1 MLRLV
6 TNWHCFQQGLG
17 QCLIVFASQA
27 FVRCRWAYSWHML
40 LQEFDQRRSKNIT
53 SSNAIQV
60 PSSILVVVMARHW
73 RWMCHDEINSK
84 TEAWAWKRSRDRVVW
99 QRYWVAW
106 ARSQSNSWKSMSTW
120 KTSRTNNSIAATFIC
135 SFEAGVTAAAGT
147 RLALQWYK

>member
-17 QCLIVFASQA
+17 QCLIVFASHA
-27 FVRCRWAYSWHML
+27 FVRCRWAHSWHML

-60 PSSILVVVMARHW
+60 PSSILVILMASHW
-73 RWMCHDEINSK
+73 QRMCHDETNSK
-84 TEAWAWKRSRDRVVW
+84 AEAWAWKRSRDRGVW
-99 QRYWVAW
+99 QHYWVAW
-106 ARSQSNSWKSMSTW
+106 SNSGSNSWKFMSSW
-120 KTSRTNNSIAATFIC
+120 ITSRTNNSIAATFIC

-147 RLALQWYK
+147 RLALQWYN